1 MPAAAISSIHMIAL
15 LDIDSHALQV
25 VSPSSGTLLYFKPSA
40 VLQELPCMVCRS

>member
-25 VSPSSGTLLYFKPSA
+25 VSPSGTLLYFKPLA